1 MDQIKKAK
9 GDGLSEDDQKLW
21 EDEVQDMTDKYIA
34 AIDAALD
41 TKQKEIMQV

>member
-1 MDQIKKAK
+1 
-9 GDGLSEDDQKLW
+9 
-21 EDEVQDMTDKYIA
+21 VQDMTDKHIA